1 MKDRILNISII
12 VLVIACLFLG
22 GRLLYKNY
30 MDECEIYNNNI
41 VNFAV
46 ELIKGNKSL
55 EDIDSLDATDSVKDS
70 LRTYYND
77 TFYADDD
84 LILIYKDVAYFR
96 QHKDE
101 LKEMQLSYGDAIF
114 DGESEYF
121 YQFIDES
128 GNLTE
133 EESKYYDL
141 ASTYLYYNEDKNT
154 NGIVEKD
161 NNLYIDSDYL
171 DFSEYDGYDVYYDG
185 LKIYINKYNFDKSI
199 RSVRAEDEFFKTLSV
214 VNVLEEENRVYILK
228 NSSKG
233 YIIKGEIY
241 CDLTFWKIDNL
252 RIQLQ

>member
-30 MDECEIYNNNI
+30 MDECEVYNQNI
-41 VNFAV
+41 INFAV

-55 EDIDSLDATDSVKDS
+55 EDIDSLDATDSVKES
-70 LRTYYND
+70 LRTYYTDN
-77 TFYADDD
+77 FYADDD

-101 LKEMQLSYGDAIF
+101 LKEMQLSYGDEIYN
-114 DGESEYF
+114 SECGYF
-121 YQFIDES
+121 YEFIDES
-128 GNLTE
+128 GELTE
-133 EESKYYDL
+133 EELKYNNL
-141 ASTYLYYNEDKNT
+141 GLTYLYVNEGKNS

-161 NNLYIDSDYL
+161 NNLYIDPNVL

-185 LKIYINKYNFDKSI
+185 LTIYINKYNFDKSI
-199 RSVRAEDEFFKTLSV
+199 SSVRAEDEFFESLSV
-214 VNVLEEENRVYILK
+214 VNILEEDSRVYVLK

-241 CDLTFWKIDNL
+241 CDLTFWKINNL